1 MQGGGAQGLL
11 VDMDDEIDE
20 EQIESMSREEKRA
33 LEEQFMT
40 LYQQD
45 PMLKQVLGT
54 DPKKLTLFQ
63 KY

>member
-33 LEEQFMT
+33 LEEQFMA

>member
-33 LEEQFMT
+33 LEE
-40 LYQQD
+40 
-45 PMLKQVLGT
+45 
-54 DPKKLTLFQ
+54 
-63 KY
+63 